1 MNLGLMARLDSL
13 LEAENLDR
21 LQQAR
26 SLEANVRTTK
36 KKKKR
41 KNKPESSVPARSPSP
56 SSFPPRPLSSCGY
69 QGARPTHRSPSP
81 VRPFSALLRPLSA
94 SPLPERPAT
103 ASPLSRPPPPPP
115 GPAKTEKTTPKYTA
129 NSMKQ
134 PELGTYPGAYQSPAW
149 APQVAKEAD
158 PNRQELVKPITE
170 GRFKHVLAVP
180 AHVLAQ
186 SLYHPDTPGAQAR
199 VRQLQ
204 EELKE
209 ARQDRRV
216 ALQDKCVAEREAKGL
231 ADQLL
236 AARHAALELRAL
248 NQSLSR
254 QLEQA
259 GRAPQRQRSEREM
272 EEEQFRQQQESVW
285 QREALA
291 LRQQLSASQQQ
302 VEELRA
308 ELRRALRMVV
318 DA

>member
-1 MNLGLMARLDSL
+1 RY
-13 LEAENLDR
+13 
-21 LQQAR
+21 
-26 SLEANVRTTK
+26 
-36 KKKKR
+36 
-41 KNKPESSVPARSPSP
+41 PAH
-56 SSFPPRPLSSCGY
+56 
-69 QGARPTHRSPSP
+69 A
-81 VRPFSALLRPLSA
+81 
-94 SPLPERPAT
+94 
-103 ASPLSRPPPPPP
+103 
-115 GPAKTEKTTPKYTA
+115 
-129 NSMKQ
+129 
-134 PELGTYPGAYQSPAW
+134 
-149 APQVAKEAD
+149 AD

-170 GRFKHVLAVP
+170 GRFKHVLPLGCRALQAVP

-209 ARQDRRV
+209 ARQDR
-216 ALQDKCVAEREAKGL
+216 DKCVAEREAKGL